1 MVGRCIS
8 YWNGPFLGDMLIFRG
23 VSIPHQKMLI
33 STGVL
38 RSQQVASSKALVF
51 CTAFQLLSTNLSRWM
66 CEVEVV
72 VPQETEQQNSANGNP
87 PVNAKFRCF
96 NGYAQGTI
104 RVQVNQR
111 RRFLWFWWWLRLI
124 ITNIASDLAGKYWN
138 THHALRLI
146 IPFSRC
152 HWLLPDGFKTSMT
165 EKTYFR
171 RFGISSGR
179 QWMLFLVS
187 NEINPRWVGRENHV
201 RMWCSLQSWTWL
213 MLRNR
218 LGGWVGG
225 RMLHTGWWQVATHT
239 YVLKFYYIHMRIS
252 MPHFYSHIP
261 NRY

>member
-1 MVGRCIS
+1 
-8 YWNGPFLGDMLIFRG
+8 MLT
-23 VSIPHQKMLI
+23 S
-33 STGVL
+33 
-38 RSQQVASSKALVF
+38 
-51 CTAFQLLSTNLSRWM
+51 TAFYEANRLPPPRLWSSARRSNYLAPTCPTWM

-87 PVNAKFRCF
+87 PVNAKFRYF
-96 NGYAQGTI
+96 NDYAQGTI

-152 HWLLPDGFKTSMT
+152 HWLLPDGFKSSMT

-171 RFGISSGR
+171 RFGISSDR
-179 QWMLFLVS
+179 QWMLFLVL

-201 RMWCSLQSWTWL
+201 TMWCSLQSWTWL

-218 LGGWVGG
+218 LGGLGEGCCRVGPG
-225 RMLHTGWWQVATHT
+225 KKNYNPWKTN
-239 YVLKFYYIHMRIS
+239 LKVSPPLTPGKKI
-252 MPHFYSHIP
+252 
-261 NRY
+261 